1 MIRQIGYF
9 STARGEQDA
18 TSVHN
23 ILVAARRDNLRD
35 SITGLLVAGGGRYL
49 QVIEGPPHLVE
60 ALYARIQADRRH
72 LAVATFLRRNI
83 ATRNFGSWSM
93 AIRRQTADAEA
104 NSFVDVLNA
113 LTAEIA
119 DTDLK
124 RQICYFAHATMMGKA
139 A

>member
-9 STARGEQDA
+9 STATGTQDA

-23 ILVAARRDNLRD
+23 ILVAARKENLRD

-49 QVIEGPPHLVE
+49 QVVEGPPDLAE

-72 LAVATFLRRNI
+72 LAVATFLSRNI
-83 ATRNFGSWSM
+83 DTRNFGSWSM
-93 AIRRQTADAEA
+93 AFRRQTAHAEA
-104 NSFVDVLNA
+104 SSFVDVLNA

-119 DTDLK
+119 ETELK
-124 RQICYFAHATMMGKA
+124 RQICFFARATMMGKA